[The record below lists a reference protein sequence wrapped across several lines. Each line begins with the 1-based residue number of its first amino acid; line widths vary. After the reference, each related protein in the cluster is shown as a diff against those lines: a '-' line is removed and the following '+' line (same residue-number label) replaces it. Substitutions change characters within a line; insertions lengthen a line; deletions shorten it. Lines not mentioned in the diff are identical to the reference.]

1 MPPEHN
7 THFDTYF
14 FYVMD
19 MILKPVANIQPPKI
33 TIANIDFDDGCYKV
47 FSPSLKQI
55 KATGKLV
62 WGCFMNNKKARLRKQ
77 QIMKSVPKK
86 TDARCYLKWLEAK
99 GTYGQMPFSWMAYWY
114 RRLEHEH

>member
-55 KATGKLV
+55 KATEKLV
-62 WGCFMNNKKARLRKQ
+62 LGCFMNNKKARLRKQ

-86 TDARCYLKWLEAK
+86 TDARCYLKWLKAK

-114 RRLEHEH
+114 RRLEHER